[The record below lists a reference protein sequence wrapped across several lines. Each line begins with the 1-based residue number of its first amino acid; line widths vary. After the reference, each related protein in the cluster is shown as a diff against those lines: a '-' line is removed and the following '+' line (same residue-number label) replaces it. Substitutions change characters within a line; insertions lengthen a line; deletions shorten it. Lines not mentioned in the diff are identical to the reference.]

1 MSAYLTEIPYPGFV
15 CTARVRGLRETA
27 KKQGI
32 DSAQALYDFEIW
44 KQNHRKE
51 ELAAFAIP
59 ASAVARFRNLRR
71 LTIFTRMNHFVAPE
85 SEDRTYGR
93 TRAAVEKWLTKEGAG
108 FEKVVVHVRSE
119 VYSERVYVNPG
130 ILESTYEY
138 AGRRNVGGDVEI
150 REDIGLFHMTTGERQ
165 TWH

>member
-1 MSAYLTEIPYPGFV
+1 MSAYLEIPYPGFV
-15 CTARVRGLRETA
+15 CAARVRGLRETA

-59 ASAVARFRNLRR
+59 ASALARFRNLRR

-85 SEDRTYGR
+85 SEDRTYNR
-93 TRAAVEKWLTKEGAG
+93 TRAAVENWINELLLTKEGAG
-108 FEKVVVHVRSE
+108 FEKVVVRVRSE
-119 VYSERVYVNPG
+119 VYNERVYVNQGYWNRPTSMRAG
-130 ILESTYEY
+130 GTLAGTLRFEKIL
-138 AGRRNVGGDVEI
+138 VCFI
-150 REDIGLFHMTTGERQ
+150 
-165 TWH
+165 